1 MNRKEQEYIAKEIIK
16 EEKIIQ
22 NKNNSQQ
29 IIKKAQKRILKLI
42 LSQNLTLEDMQII
55 DDIVQKSFS

>member
-1 MNRKEQEYIAKEIIK
+1 MNGKEREYIAKEIIK

-22 NKNNSQQ
+22 NENSSQQ
-29 IIKKAQKRILKLI
+29 TIEKAQKRILKLI

>member
-1 MNRKEQEYIAKEIIK
+1 MNRKEREHIAKEIIK

-29 IIKKAQKRILKLI
+29 TIEKAQKRILKLI

>member
-29 IIKKAQKRILKLI
+29 TIEKAQKRILKLI